1 MKQLNHRVVVCP
13 RSSFSRLTFAAGG
26 EQATVARCL
35 HGTAFIIPTP
45 METGLKN
52 RVAIVAASSQGIGRA
67 TAEAFAAEGC
77 RVAMCARNRE
87 ALNTA
92 AEKIR
97 SQYQAEVLEEP
108 FDVTDAVAVRDFV
121 NAVVQK
127 FGSADICVTNAGG
140 PPAKGF
146 LATTIDEWKR
156 AVDVNFMSVVYF
168 VHQVI
173 PHMQKKKW
181 GRILT
186 ITSVS
191 TKQPVPD
198 LVYSN
203 AVRAAVV
210 GLVKSLANE
219 FGKDGILVN
228 NVGPGY
234 TATDRLKELA
244 RSRAK
249 ASGKTEKE
257 ILEGFAADAPL
268 KRLGDP
274 RELADTIVWL
284 ASERAS
290 YITGQTI
297 LVDCGVYKG
306 L

>member
-1 MKQLNHRVVVCP
+1 
-13 RSSFSRLTFAAGG
+13 
-26 EQATVARCL
+26 
-35 HGTAFIIPTP
+35 
-45 METGLKN
+45 METGLRD

-87 ALNTA
+87 TLNQA
-92 AEKIR
+92 ADKIR
-97 SQYQAEVLEEP
+97 GQYQTEVLAEP
-108 FDVTDAVAVRDFV
+108 FDVTDAGAVRDFV
-121 NAVVQK
+121 SAVVQK
-127 FGSADICVTNAGG
+127 FGSADICVTSAGG

-156 AVDVNFMSVVYF
+156 AVDANFMSVVYF
-168 VHQVI
+168 AHQVI

-186 ITSVS
+186 ITSIS

-228 NVGPGY
+228 NVAPGY
-234 TATDRLKELA
+234 TATDRLIDLA
-244 RSRAK
+244 NARAK
-249 ASGKTEKE
+249 ASGKTEKDM
-257 ILEGFAADAPL
+257 LDAFAADSPL

-274 RELADTIVWL
+274 RELADTIIWL
-284 ASERAS
+284 ASDRAS

-297 LVDCGVYKG
+297 LVDGGVYKG

>member
-1 MKQLNHRVVVCP
+1 L
-13 RSSFSRLTFAAGG
+13 
-26 EQATVARCL
+26 
-35 HGTAFIIPTP
+35 
-45 METGLKN
+45 ETGLKD

-87 ALNTA
+87 VLNTA
-92 AEKIR
+92 AERIH
-97 SQYQAEVLEEP
+97 SQYQTEVLAEA
-108 FDVTDAVAVRDFV
+108 FDVTDPTAVRDFV
-121 NAVVQK
+121 NVVVQK

-146 LATTIDEWKR
+146 LATTIEEWKR
-156 AVDVNFMSVVYF
+156 AVDVNLMSVVYF
-168 VHQVI
+168 AHQVI

-186 ITSVS
+186 ITSIS

-249 ASGKTEKE
+249 ASGKTENE
-257 ILEGFAADAPL
+257 VLDGFAADAAM

-284 ASERAS
+284 ASDRAS

-297 LVDCGVYKG
+297 LVDGGVYKG

>member
-1 MKQLNHRVVVCP
+1 MLARRGKPQLQSSATQSEKHVV
-13 RSSFSRLTFAAGG
+13 LYNGA
-26 EQATVARCL
+26 L
-35 HGTAFIIPTP
+35 
-45 METGLKN
+45 METGLRN

-77 RVAMCARNRE
+77 RLAICSRNRE
-87 ALNTA
+87 ALNA
-92 AEKIR
+92 VAEKIR
-97 SQYQAEVLEEP
+97 SQHRTEVLAEP
-108 FDVTDAVAVRDFV
+108 FDVTDASAVRDFV
-121 NAVVQK
+121 NAAVQK
-127 FGSADICVTNAGG
+127 FGGADICVTNAGG
-140 PPAKGF
+140 PAAKGF

-156 AVDVNFMSVVYF
+156 AVEANFMSTVYF
-168 VHQVI
+168 AHQVI

-181 GRILT
+181 GRIIT
-186 ITSVS
+186 ITSIT
-191 TKQPVPD
+191 TKQPVSD

-228 NVGPGY
+228 NVGPGF

-244 RSRAK
+244 RARST
-249 ASGKTEKE
+249 SLGKSEKE
-257 ILEGFAADAPL
+257 IFDGWAADTAL
-268 KRLGDP
+268 KRLGEP

-297 LVDCGVYKG
+297 LVDGGLYKG

>member
-1 MKQLNHRVVVCP
+1 
-13 RSSFSRLTFAAGG
+13 
-26 EQATVARCL
+26 
-35 HGTAFIIPTP
+35 
-45 METGLKN
+45 MEMGLKS
-52 RVAIVAASSQGIGRA
+52 RVAIVAASSQGLGRA

-77 RVAMCARNRE
+77 RLAICARNQQ
-87 ALNTA
+87 ALNA
-92 AEKIR
+92 VAEKIR
-97 SQYQAEVLEEP
+97 GEYKAEVLAEP
-108 FDVTDAVAVRDFV
+108 FDVTDAGAVRDFV

-127 FGSADICVTNAGG
+127 FGGIDICVTNAGG

-156 AVDVNFMSVVYF
+156 AVDLNFMSAVYF
-168 VHQVI
+168 THAVI
-173 PHMQKKKW
+173 PHMQKKRW
-181 GRILT
+181 GRIIT
-186 ITSVS
+186 ITSIT
-191 TKQPVPD
+191 TKQPVAD

-244 RSRAK
+244 HSRSV

-257 ILEGFAADAPL
+257 IFEGWSADAPL

-274 RELADTIVWL
+274 RELADAIVWL

-297 LVDCGVYKG
+297 LVDGGLYKG

>member
-1 MKQLNHRVVVCP
+1 MKLRKK
-13 RSSFSRLTFAAGG
+13 
-26 EQATVARCL
+26 E
-35 HGTAFIIPTP
+35 TAFLADIYNEPP

-52 RVAIVAASSQGIGRA
+52 RVAIVAASSQGLGRA

-77 RVAMCARNRE
+77 RVAICSRNRE
-87 ALNTA
+87 ALSAVAENLRSRYNT
-92 AEKIR
+92 
-97 SQYQAEVLEEP
+97 EVLAEA
-108 FDVTDAVAVRDFV
+108 FDVTDADAVRDFV
-121 NAVVQK
+121 NIVVGK
-127 FGSADICVTNAGG
+127 FGSTDICVTNAGG

-146 LATTIDEWKR
+146 LATTIEEWRR
-156 AVDVNFMSVVYF
+156 AIDLNFLSTVYF
-168 VHQVI
+168 AHQVI

-181 GRILT
+181 GRIIT
-186 ITSVS
+186 ITSVT
-191 TKQPVPD
+191 TKQPIGD

-228 NVGPGY
+228 NVGPGF

-244 RSRAK
+244 RSRSAALNK
-249 ASGKTEKE
+249 SEKE
-257 ILEGFAADAPL
+257 VFEGWAADAPL
-268 KRLGDP
+268 KRLGEP

-290 YITGQTI
+290 YITGQTV
-297 LVDCGVYKG
+297 LVDGGLYKG